1 MTYVV
6 PLYSYFLKTQTF
18 ELFDFYKSEI
28 NGSLKN
34 KLSLNAYFNK
44 SAPVLY
50 QVFTSEYVQK
60 LRHIFAALKQ
70 DPLRNQHASSPSMI
84 KSYDP
89 EKARVGRQ
97 TLSQRFNQEISS
109 TVRRETETQN
119 TAPPTNR
126 VLNTDLKDPEIEDVF
141 FEVHPKNKGWLM
153 RRSRKH
159 NNKWAMVFCDISE
172 GKFLT
177 AQPTS
182 LKVFFSLFT
191 CSALMI

>member
-1 MTYVV
+1 M
-6 PLYSYFLKTQTF
+6 
-18 ELFDFYKSEI
+18 
-28 NGSLKN
+28 KN
-34 KLSLNAYFNK
+34 KLSLNAFFHK
-44 SAPVLY
+44 SAPILY
-50 QVFTSEYVQK
+50 QVFTTEYIQK
-60 LRHIFAALKQ
+60 LRHISAAIKQ
-70 DPLRNQHASSPSMI
+70 DPLRNQQANCPSLI

-89 EKARVGRQ
+89 EKARIGRQ
-97 TLSQRFNQEISS
+97 NLTQRFNQEISS
-109 TVRRETETQN
+109 TVRRETEN

-153 RRSRKH
+153 RRSKKH

-182 LKVFFSLFT
+182 LKVIIKLDGFIHNINENSLRNRLKLKIWRFT
-191 CSALMI
+191 NAISLRS